1 MFKILYRNLLLWST
15 HKLIVEKRNAILT
28 VSQLNRQVKSYL
40 ENELGTVH
48 VEGELSN
55 LSKPVSGHFYFTLK
69 DNNAQI
75 RCVYFKNR
83 HANGLANKLCDGQHL
98 VASGRLSLYEARGD
112 YQLIVEQI
120 TEAGLGALYQ
130 RFEELKNKLSSEGL
144 FDSVKKR
151 TIPAMPRAIGVIT
164 STTGAAIRDILSTLA
179 RRFPLADVF
188 IYPSEVQGASAAQQL
203 INALKHANTE
213 KRCDVLLLARGGG
226 SIEDLWAFNDEQ
238 LARTIANSS
247 IPIVSGVGHETD
259 FTIADFVAD
268 YRAETPTA
276 AATAVTPDCNELFKL
291 LNHSIS
297 RLCEGMHRFLQK
309 NQTKLQHL
317 IDKISSPQKAIASY
331 WQTTDYLE
339 RQLIAGIRIIIKQKT
354 HQVHLCI
361 NHLNA
366 QNPKTQIKQTQI
378 LLQKVAAQL
387 IQHMQNK
394 FNQLQYQLRTQ
405 LSTLH
410 AVSPLATLDRGYAIA
425 TKRNKVLFSSQQ
437 VNVGDTVDIRL
448 AQGNLSCEITK
459 IHE

>member
-1 MFKILYRNLLLWST
+1 MGRSQ
-15 HKLIVEKRNAILT
+15 LIVEKGNAILT

-69 DNNAQI
+69 DTNAQI

-83 HANGLANKLCDGQHL
+83 HTNVLANKLCDGQHI

-130 RFEELKNKLSSEGL
+130 RFEELKNKLAAEGL
-144 FDSVKKR
+144 FDSTKKR
-151 TIPAMPRAIGVIT
+151 PIPSMPRAIGVIT

-203 INALKHANTE
+203 IKALRHANTE

-238 LARTIANSS
+238 LARSIAHSS

-276 AATAVTPDCNELFKL
+276 AAAAVTPDCNELFKL

-297 RLCEGMHRFLQK
+297 RLHEAMHRFLQK
-309 NQTKLQHL
+309 YQINLQHL

-339 RQLIAGIRIIIKQKT
+339 RQLMAHMSYIIKQKT
-354 HQVHLCI
+354 HQLYLCI

-366 QNPKTQIKQTQI
+366 RNPKMQIKQTQTR
-378 LLQKVAAQL
+378 LQNISAQL
-387 IQHMQNK
+387 IQHMQNMI
-394 FNQLQYQLRTQ
+394 NQLKYQLRTQ

-425 TKRNKVLFSSQQ
+425 TKKKKVLFSSQQ
-437 VNVGDTVDIRL
+437 VNIGEVIDVRL
-448 AQGNLSCEITK
+448 AQGNLTCEITQ

>member
-1 MFKILYRNLLLWST
+1 MGCSQ
-15 HKLIVEKRNAILT
+15 LIVEKRNTILT
-28 VSQLNRQVKSYL
+28 VTQLNRQVKSYL

-69 DNNAQI
+69 DTNAQI

-83 HANGLANKLCDGQHL
+83 HTNALANKLCDGQHI

-130 RFEELKNKLSSEGL
+130 RFEELKNKLAAEGL
-144 FDSVKKR
+144 FDSTKKR
-151 TIPAMPRAIGVIT
+151 PIPSMPRAIGVIT

-179 RRFPLADVF
+179 RRYPLADVF

-203 INALKHANTE
+203 IKALRHANTE

-238 LARTIANSS
+238 LARSIAHSS

-276 AATAVTPDCNELFKL
+276 AAAAVTPDCNELFKL

-297 RLCEGMHRFLQK
+297 RLHEAMHRFLQK
-309 NQTKLQHL
+309 YQIKLQHL
-317 IDKISSPQKAIASY
+317 SDKISSPQKAIASY

-339 RQLIAGIRIIIKQKT
+339 RQLMAHMSYIIKQKT
-354 HQVHLCI
+354 HQLYLCI

-366 QNPKTQIKQTQI
+366 RNPQTQI
-378 LLQKVAAQL
+378 QQTQMLLQNISAQL

-394 FNQLQYQLRTQ
+394 INQLKYQLRTQ

-410 AVSPLATLDRGYAIA
+410 AVSPLATLDRGYSIA
-425 TKRNKVLFSSQQ
+425 TKKKKVLFSSQQ
-437 VNVGDTVDIRL
+437 VNIGEVIDVRL
-448 AQGNLSCEITK
+448 AQGNLTCEITQ

>member
-1 MFKILYRNLLLWST
+1 MI
-15 HKLIVEKRNAILT
+15 IEKKNAILT

-40 ENELGTVH
+40 ENELGTIH

-69 DNNAQI
+69 DTHAQI

-83 HANGLANKLCDGQHL
+83 HTSALAYKLCDGQHI

-130 RFEELKNKLSSEGL
+130 RFEELKNKLAAEGL
-144 FDSVKKR
+144 FDSIKKR
-151 TIPAMPRAIGVIT
+151 PIPVMPRAIGVIT

-179 RRFPLADVF
+179 RRFPLADVL
-188 IYPSEVQGASAAQQL
+188 IYPSEVQGSSAAQQL
-203 INALKHANTE
+203 IKALKRANSE
-213 KRCDVLLLARGGG
+213 NRCDVLLLARGGG
-226 SIEDLWAFNDEQ
+226 SIEDLWAFNNEQ
-238 LARTIANSS
+238 LARDIANST

-276 AATAVTPDCNELFKL
+276 AATAVTPDCNELLKL

-297 RLCEGMHRFLQK
+297 RMHEAMYRFLQK
-309 NQTKLQHL
+309 YQIKLQHL
-317 IDKISSPQKAIASY
+317 IEKISSPQKAIASY
-331 WQTTDYLE
+331 WQSTDYLE
-339 RQLIAGIRIIIKQKT
+339 RQLIASMDYIIKQKN
-354 HQVHLCI
+354 HQLHLCI

-378 LLQKVAAQL
+378 LLQKISTQL
-387 IQHMQNK
+387 THHMQNK
-394 FNQLQYQLRTQ
+394 INQLKYQLRTQ

-425 TKRNKVLFSSQQ
+425 TKNSMVLFSSQQ
-437 VNVGDTVDIRL
+437 VTIGETINVRL
-448 AQGNLSCEITK
+448 AQGNLTCEVTQ